1 MPSQTYLL
9 FTGYE
14 LKESK
19 LEEVASLS
27 EISNV
32 SDDFLKPETRS
43 KYQTYDV
50 PQVED
55 IKSDEWVDGYL
66 YLKQR
71 INSSMQSFL
80 WNKNHLHGQNIA
92 SAILFITYILELTK

>member
-19 LEEVASLS
+19 LEEVASLF
-27 EISNV
+27 EISNF
-32 SDDFLKPETRS
+32 SDDFLKAETRS

-80 WNKNHLHGQNIA
+80 
-92 SAILFITYILELTK
+92 

>member
-9 FTGYE
+9 LTGYE

-80 WNKNHLHGQNIA
+80 
-92 SAILFITYILELTK
+92 